1 MRTFPIQET
10 IQHINTGSS
19 AAVIGRKDYSP
30 LNNSGLGRVNT
41 NFV

>member
-1 MRTFPIQET
+1 MRTFPIQES

-19 AAVIGRKDYSP
+19 ATIIGMKDYSP
-30 LNNSGLGRVNT
+30 LNDSGLGRVNT